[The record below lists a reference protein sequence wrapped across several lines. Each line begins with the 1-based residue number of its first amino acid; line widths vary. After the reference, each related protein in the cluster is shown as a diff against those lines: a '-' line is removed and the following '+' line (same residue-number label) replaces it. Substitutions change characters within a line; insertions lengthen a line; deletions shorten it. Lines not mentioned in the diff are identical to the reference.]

1 MTRGGIVRNTMEE
14 HLGRGKSIRSTWQ
27 EEGKGISRGGIV
39 RNTLEEHLGRRK
51 SIRSTYARGKGFRYD
66 DIHQK
71 HS

>member
-14 HLGRGKSIRSTWQ
+14 HLGQGKVRSTWQ
-27 EEGKGISRGGIV
+27 EGKGMTRGGIV
-39 RNTLEEHLGRRK
+39 RNTMEEHLGRRK